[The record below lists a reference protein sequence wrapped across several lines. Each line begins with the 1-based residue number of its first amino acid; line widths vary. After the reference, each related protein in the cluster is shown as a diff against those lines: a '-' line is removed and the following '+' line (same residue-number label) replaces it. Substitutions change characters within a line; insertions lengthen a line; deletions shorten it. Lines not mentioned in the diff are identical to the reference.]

1 MRPTLAPLALA
12 LTVLGLHACA
22 AAPPSASRD
31 VTTPDDAASTA
42 GYDAALPDAATMSM
56 DASPHDDGPPTFTME
71 LIDTDVVVA
80 PGGSAPLDVR
90 IVRRGGFDGPVLVE
104 LAGLPDPLQC
114 QAREARTGDERTRLT
129 IRAPVDVEPLP
140 RTPFVV
146 QASSEMG
153 LRQSAPAHV
162 TLR

>member
-1 MRPTLAPLALA
+1 MRPTHGSSLL
-12 LTVLGLHACA
+12 VLVLLLHACA
-22 AAPPSASRD
+22 AAGPPAAPRD
-31 VTTPDDAASTA
+31 ATTPDDASRTT
-42 GYDAALPDAATMSM
+42 GYDAALPDASPTTM

-71 LIDTDVVVA
+71 LLANDLVVS
-80 PGGSAPLDVR
+80 PGGSVPLDVR
-90 IVRRGGFDGPVLVE
+90 IVRRGGFEGPVLVE

-114 QAREARTGDERTRLT
+114 QAREARVGDTETRLT
-129 IRAPVDVEPLP
+129 IRAPVDVEPVP
-140 RTPFVV
+140 RSAFVV